1 MPKLPCDESF
11 IISSI
16 TNINDVL
23 IKFRRAV
30 CLLPRTER
38 AYDRLHMSQ
47 PCSFT
52 HSFCSTAAAASIE
65 PPSRVLVVH
74 NNNGVSNFMCN
85 IAALSPYIQ
94 YLHLLFQ
101 LQSTHISCVL
111 LCTELFVCTHKAT
124 HLQKANKILLEGGFL
139 LLKAS
144 NNFF

>member
-111 LCTELFVCTHKAT
+111 LCTELFVCTIK
-124 HLQKANKILLEGGFL
+124 LLIYKRQTKFYQREVFCY
-139 LLKAS
+139 
-144 NNFF
+144 